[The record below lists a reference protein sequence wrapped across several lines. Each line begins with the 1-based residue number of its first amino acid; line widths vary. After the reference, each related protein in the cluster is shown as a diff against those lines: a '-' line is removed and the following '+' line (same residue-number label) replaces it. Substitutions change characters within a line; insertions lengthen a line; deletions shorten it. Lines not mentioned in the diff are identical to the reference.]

1 MKTREIREL
10 STKELLERLETEK
23 ENLVRLKLNHSISP
37 LDNPMQIKVVRRN
50 IARIATEL
58 RLREINGNKKF
69 KKRKNW
75 CSYQQQNG

>member
-58 RLREINGNKKF
+58 RLREIN
-69 KKRKNW
+69 
-75 CSYQQQNG
+75 Q

>member
-37 LDNPMQIKVVRRN
+37 LDNPMQIKTVRRN
-50 IARIATEL
+50 VARIATEL
-58 RLREINGNKKF
+58 RQREIN
-69 KKRKNW
+69 
-75 CSYQQQNG
+75 Q